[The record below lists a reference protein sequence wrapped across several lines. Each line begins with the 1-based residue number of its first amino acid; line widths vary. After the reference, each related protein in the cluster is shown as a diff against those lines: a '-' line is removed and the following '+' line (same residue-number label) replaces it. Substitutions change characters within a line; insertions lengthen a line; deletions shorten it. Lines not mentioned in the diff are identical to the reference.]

1 MAAMSIVLDTTV
13 LVDHLRGSS
22 LAGEYIA
29 ALGSPPS
36 CSEVT
41 RIEILR
47 GLRSEERRGAERLF
61 ALITWVPV
69 NEKVA
74 RRAGELGRRW
84 LRSHPGIGV
93 PDLAIAAT
101 AELLEAQLGTRNLKH
116 FPMFEGLRAPY

>member
-1 MAAMSIVLDTTV
+1 MSVVLDTTV

-29 ALGSPPS
+29 ALGAAPS

-41 RIEILR
+41 RIEMLR
-47 GLRSEERRGAERLF
+47 GLRSEERRAAQRLF
-61 ALITWVPV
+61 ALIAWIPV
-69 NEKVA
+69 DKEVA
-74 RRAGELGRRW
+74 RRAGALGRRW
-84 LRSHPGIGV
+84 RRSHPGIGV

-101 AELLEAQLGTRNLKH
+101 AELLEAELATQNLKH

>member
-1 MAAMSIVLDTTV
+1 VSVVLDTTV

-22 LAGEYIA
+22 LAGEYIT
-29 ALGSPPS
+29 ALRAPPS

-47 GLRSEERRGAERLF
+47 GLRSDERRGAERLF
-61 ALITWVPV
+61 TLITWVPV
-69 NEKVA
+69 DEKVA
-74 RRAGELGRRW
+74 HRAGELGRRW

-101 AELLEAQLGTRNLKH
+101 AELLEAQLGTQNLKH
-116 FPMFEGLRAPY
+116 FPMFEGLHAPY

>member
-1 MAAMSIVLDTTV
+1 MAMSVVLDTTV

-29 ALGSPPS
+29 ALGATPS

-41 RIEILR
+41 RVETLR
-47 GLRSEERRGAERLF
+47 GLRSEERRRAARLF

-69 NEKVA
+69 DKEVA
-74 RRAGELGRRW
+74 GRAGELGRRW
-84 LRSHPGIGV
+84 RQSHPGIGV
-93 PDLAIAAT
+93 PDLVIAAT
-101 AELLEAQLGTRNLKH
+101 AELLEAQLATQNLKH

>member
-1 MAAMSIVLDTTV
+1 MSVVLDTTV

-29 ALGSPPS
+29 ELGAPPS

-61 ALITWVPV
+61 ALIAWLPV
-69 NEKVA
+69 DEKVA

-84 LRSHPGIGV
+84 LPSHPGIGV

-101 AELLEAQLGTRNLKH
+101 AELLEAELGTNNLKH
-116 FPMFEGLRAPY
+116 FPMFEGLQAPY

>member
-1 MAAMSIVLDTTV
+1 MSIVLDTTV
-13 LVDHLRGSS
+13 LVDHLRGSAA
-22 LAGEYIA
+22 AGEYIA
-29 ALGSPPS
+29 ALGAPPT

-61 ALITWVPV
+61 ALITWAPV
-69 NEKVA
+69 DDEVA

-84 LRSHPGIGV
+84 RQSHPGIGV

-101 AELLEAQLGTRNLKH
+101 AELLEAQLGTQNLKH

>member
-1 MAAMSIVLDTTV
+1 VSVVLDTTI
-13 LVDHLRGSS
+13 LVDHLRGSA
-22 LAGEYIA
+22 LAGEYVA
-29 ALGSPPS
+29 ALGAPPS

-47 GLRSEERRGAERLF
+47 GVRSPERKRVERLC

-69 NEKVA
+69 DEAVA
-74 RRAGELGRRW
+74 RRAGDLGRRW
-84 LRSHPGIGV
+84 RQSHSGIGV

-101 AELLEAQLGTRNLKH
+101 AELLEAPLATRNLKH

>member
-1 MAAMSIVLDTTV
+1 MRIVLDTTV
-13 LVDHLRGSS
+13 LIDHLRGSS
-22 LAGEYIA
+22 GAGEYIA
-29 ALGSPPS
+29 ALGAPPT

-41 RIEILR
+41 RIEVLR

-61 ALITWVPV
+61 RLIAWVPV
-69 NEKVA
+69 DEAVA

-101 AELLEAQLGTRNLKH
+101 AELLEARLSTQNLKH
-116 FPMFEGLRAPY
+116 FPMFEGLSAPY

>member
-1 MAAMSIVLDTTV
+1 MSVVLDTTV
-13 LVDHLRGSS
+13 LIDHLRGSS

-29 ALGSPPS
+29 ELGAPPS

-41 RIEILR
+41 RVEILR
-47 GLRSEERRGAERLF
+47 GLRSKERRGAERLF
-61 ALITWVPV
+61 ALIAWVPV
-69 NEKVA
+69 DEKVA

-101 AELLEAQLGTRNLKH
+101 AELLEAELGTNNLKH
-116 FPMFEGLRAPY
+116 FPMFEGLQVPY